1 MAKTDVLS
9 KANLVKSAKELN
21 KFGFEPPIS
30 LESEDDMREGI
41 LDVIPD
47 LTDEDEVSA
56 TCQKVIDALKKEAS
70 KSKAPAKSKE
80 KAPAKG
86 KAKAPTKSK
95 EKVSTKGKAKVLTK
109 GKEKASVK
117 KKSSVLSCYGHK
129 PSSQGAA
136 IDNIV
141 SDGKPHKLESIAKK
155 LIVENSRV
163 LGHLKHLEKDKG
175 LKVAEKNGSYTVTGT
190 VKG

>member
-30 LESEDDMREGI
+30 LESEDTMKEGI

-56 TCQKVIDALKKEAS
+56 TCQKVIDALKKGAS
-70 KSKAPAKSKE
+70 KG

-86 KAKAPTKSK
+86 KAKAPAKDK
-95 EKVSTKGKAKVLTK
+95 GKASTKGKAKTPAK
-109 GKEKASVK
+109 GKEKVPTK

-136 IDNIV
+136 IDEIV
-141 SDGKPHKLESIAKK
+141 SDGKPHKLESIANK

-163 LGHLKHLEKDKG
+163 LGHLKHLDKDKG
-175 LKVAEKNGSYTVTGT
+175 LKVTEKNGSYTVTGT